1 MGLIMAVLGQ
11 VGAERGGVMK
21 GLCPSP
27 SIEQM
32 LAANPGKTPISLL
45 QEYGTRIGKTPVYD
59 LLKAEGQAHQP
70 NFTFRVTVGD
80 TSCTGEEGLG
90 SLAGVCIH
98 RAPLALLLGI
108 SSRSSSPRPARE
120 GEILGEKSLTGLGEQ
135 VCEEVPRT

>member
-1 MGLIMAVLGQ
+1 MWVCTPAL
-11 VGAERGGVMK
+11 
-21 GLCPSP
+21 

-80 TSCTGEEGLG
+80 TSCTGEEGWG
-90 SLAGVCIH
+90 TAGAGTV
-98 RAPLALLLGI
+98 
-108 SSRSSSPRPARE
+108 SPTSPW
-120 GEILGEKSLTGLGEQ
+120 GEQ
-135 VCEEVPRT
+135 ESGWLGCQVGHGGSGRAGRTESQLLTRLWKGLDPWVHRHGLTPGTVVG

>member
-1 MGLIMAVLGQ
+1 
-11 VGAERGGVMK
+11 
-21 GLCPSP
+21 
-27 SIEQM
+27 M

-90 SLAGVCIH
+90 SLAGVCVQ
-98 RAPLALLLGI
+98 RAPMALFFGVSSQSF
-108 SSRSSSPRPARE
+108 SSRP
-120 GEILGEKSLTGLGEQ
+120 
-135 VCEEVPRT
+135 

>member
-1 MGLIMAVLGQ
+1 
-11 VGAERGGVMK
+11 
-21 GLCPSP
+21 
-27 SIEQM
+27 M

-90 SLAGVCIH
+90 SLAGVCIY
-98 RAPLALLLGI
+98 RARGLI
-108 SSRSSSPRPARE
+108 SWNHLTVLSFKARE
-120 GEILGEKSLTGLGEQ
+120 GWRDFRGKATVWIGTGL
-135 VCEEVPRT
+135 